1 MNLVN
6 VRNITSVK
14 VPSLLNVQ
22 LLKII
27 LLQVSTASYLVML
40 SLFGTQFYKIP
51 VPTWN
56 SISPRSSSMQFNG
69 MWNLSLGN

>member
-1 MNLVN
+1 M
-6 VRNITSVK
+6 
-14 VPSLLNVQ
+14 PSLLNVW

-40 SLFGTQFYKIP
+40 SLFGNQFYESQ

-56 SISPRSSSMQFNG
+56 SISPKSSFYAIQ
-69 MWNLSLGN
+69 WNVEFELRKLSPTFAIYH

>member
-6 VRNITSVK
+6 VRNRTSVK
-14 VPSLLNVQ
+14 VPYLLNVQ

-40 SLFGTQFYKIP
+40 SLFGTQFYESQ

-56 SISPRSSSMQFNG
+56 SISPRSMQFNG